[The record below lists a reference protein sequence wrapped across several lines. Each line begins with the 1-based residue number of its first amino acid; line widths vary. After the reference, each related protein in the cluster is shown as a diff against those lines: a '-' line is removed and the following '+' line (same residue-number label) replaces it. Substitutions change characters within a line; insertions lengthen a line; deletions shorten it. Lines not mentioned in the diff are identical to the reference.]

1 MTHKGC
7 VIQLSTTWEKGDPWV
22 KRPKSIKKWM
32 SYGNLPLLLRMVN
45 NLGRFSGW
53 FLCHCQCQIFDS
65 IEFLIGQKWDPWV
78 VNCTKKIQNP
88 SRKGWVMAIFPLIG
102 CVIPMRTKRDKR
114 GSLGVHLYQKDP
126 KSVKKWLSY
135 GYFPAETER
144 LRPNF
149 RAFTRGVGWNSPN
162 LYTTSIHLQVFVS
175 RLLKIKYDVIS

>member
-78 VNCTKKIQNP
+78 LNCTKKIQNP

-102 CVIPMRTKRDKR
+102 CVILMRTKRDKR

-135 GYFPAETER
+135 GHFPCEVAWCNWGTYGTEGGSLGLHLYHERSKICQEMAELWPFSCWE
-144 LRPNF
+144 
-149 RAFTRGVGWNSPN
+149 V
-162 LYTTSIHLQVFVS
+162 
-175 RLLKIKYDVIS
+175 K